1 MLDWLKSHV
10 FIAAWS
16 SAIIALIALIRK
28 KSDPTNPLDWGAV
41 VLYVGFLSALAAI
54 ITPGGNRPKRTHG
67 HGDAVVHVAR
77 GDHCACRVSQVN
89 DPCEEGHA
97 NT

>member
-16 SAIIALIALIRK
+16 STIIALIALIRK

-41 VLYVGFLSALAAI
+41 VLYVGFLSALAAV
-54 ITPGGNRPKRTHG
+54 ITPGIDPDARSAVRTLLFMSLGAIIVRSGMHK
-67 HGDAVVHVAR
+67 
-77 GDHCACRVSQVN
+77 
-89 DPCEEGHA
+89 
-97 NT
+97 

>member
-16 SAIIALIALIRK
+16 SPIITLIALIRK

-41 VLYVGFLSALAAI
+41 VLYVGFLSALAAVV
-54 ITPGGNRPKRTHG
+54 TPGIDSNARMVMETLLFMSLGAIIMRTGLH
-67 HGDAVVHVAR
+67 
-77 GDHCACRVSQVN
+77 
-89 DPCEEGHA
+89 E
-97 NT
+97 